1 MMENID
7 SILSDVTNIV
17 KDVKPWMFEDQ
28 PSLPSN
34 DAATSAGASKEAEAL
49 TAFGLQASTSPAD
62 EEEEDVGKTDSELDK
77 YIAAY
82 VDEVAAAVK
91 ATDAEEKVCPPC
103 PC

>member
-28 PSLPSN
+28 PTLPSN
-34 DAATSAGASKEAEAL
+34 DDAKTSGVSKEAEAL

-62 EEEEDVGKTDSELDK
+62 DEEEDLGKTDTELDK
-77 YIAAY
+77 YITAY

-91 ATDAEEKVCPPC
+91 AADAATGSCPPC
-103 PC
+103 EC